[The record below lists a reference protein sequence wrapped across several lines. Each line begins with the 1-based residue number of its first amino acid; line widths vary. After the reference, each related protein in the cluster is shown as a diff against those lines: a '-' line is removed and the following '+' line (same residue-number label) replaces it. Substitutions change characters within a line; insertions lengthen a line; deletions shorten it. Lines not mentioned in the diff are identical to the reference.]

1 MEWLSGWGVITKHYC
16 LASATTLFLGQLNSD
31 RHGMEE
37 LGLATSVLAIDF
49 ADTARLEATF
59 QDLVPTLA
67 SSADLEASLA
77 FLKQLGASDETV
89 LFGWL
94 EYV

>member
-1 MEWLSGWGVITKHYC
+1 MLLTEYYR
-16 LASATTLFLGQLNSD
+16 LAGATTLFLGQLDSD
-31 RHGMEE
+31 RHGVEE

-77 FLKQLGASDETV
+77 FLKQLGASDEAV

-94 EYV
+94 EHV